1 MLELIFQGFI
11 EWAYGLILE
20 SWQYFSTSLLDIMS
34 LDFAYLKTHVPVIP
48 EIMQV
53 LLAVGWAL
61 LIGNLAFQ
69 AIKSMAS
76 GLGFEGEDPKLL
88 FARTFIFAFLLMAS
102 PQICEIILEI
112 TSRVVAALNIPDA
125 VNVTL
130 VDESI
135 FGPLTASWLL
145 VIICGLIIMFKV
157 LRLLLEIA
165 ERYVILAVLTITAPL
180 AFAMGGSR
188 STSEIFSGWCRM
200 YGSMCILMGINV
212 VFFKL
217 LLSVLSTVP
226 SGLDVLPWMVLI
238 MAIVKVAR
246 KADAIVTRIGLNP
259 AITGDNLGVR
269 FPGALTYMVMRG
281 ITSQV
286 TKTVG
291 KSSGGT
297 GGGRAP
303 NTPPGGSGGGPG
315 SGRVGATGGGPGN
328 GSGGSSGAGSFGSR
342 NEAAV
347 GTAGFTQM
355 GGKQDVIYM
364 SSGRQDVAQQNS
376 SRQETVQQGGGL
388 VQTGTPAGQGRKSAV
403 PPGARRAPC
412 YLRAGQATASGGKAI
427 GLPGKGADSAPEVLQ
442 AGAQVQNTA
451 RQESASR
458 LQGARGATTGRQSD
472 AAGMQHRTAAR
483 FTHTA
488 AQTVQGGSVSG
499 TIQAA
504 EQNNISIG
512 QQERGD
518 GTAIATGGHA
528 AAQSP
533 GNPSRPR
540 GESLQGKT
548 RFTHR
553 ENTTAGEKKAPISS
567 QAAPPP
573 AAGRPGTAGISSS
586 SLDGERPKETARHSR
601 NIPAAGT
608 PAPKDGR
615 TSGTVRQEVREVTS
629 PAMPT
634 IRGSAPKLHPDTAG
648 STRTDHKAAQ
658 GHQAARERAERAKS
672 IPFPGGASG
681 QKRAASTGAA
691 AQGRIAPKHES
702 DTQKRPRV
710 RPPRQ
715 KRGPD
720 HGKS

>member
-11 EWAYGLILE
+11 EWAYGMILE
-20 SWQYFSTSLLDIMS
+20 SWQYFSTALLDIMS

-48 EIMQV
+48 DIMQV
-53 LLAVGWAL
+53 MLAVGWAL
-61 LIGNLAFQ
+61 LIGNLVFQ

-88 FARTFIFAFLLMAS
+88 FARTFVFAFLLLAS
-102 PQICEIILEI
+102 PQICEMILEI
-112 TSRVVAALNIPDA
+112 TSKVVAALNIPDA

-135 FGPLTASWLL
+135 FGTLTASWLL

-165 ERYVILAVLTITAPL
+165 ERYVILAMLTISAPL

-200 YGSMCILMGINV
+200 YGSMCLLMAINV

-269 FPGALTYMVMRG
+269 FPGALTYLVMRG

-291 KSSGGT
+291 KASGGT
-297 GGGRAP
+297 DGGRSP
-303 NTPPGGSGGGPG
+303 NKSPGGSGGGP
-315 SGRVGATGGGPGN
+315 SGGHVGVAGGGFSG
-328 GSGGSSGAGSFGSR
+328 GSGGSSGAGAFAGR
-342 NEAAV
+342 NEAAAS
-347 GTAGFTQM
+347 TAGFTQQ
-355 GGKQDVIYM
+355 GAQQGAAYQN
-364 SSGRQDVAQQNS
+364 SSRQDVAQQNS
-376 SRQETVQQGGGL
+376 SRQETVQQGGVS
-388 VQTGTPAGQGRKSAV
+388 VQTGTPGGQGRKSAV
-403 PPGARRAPC
+403 PPGTRRAPC
-412 YLRAGQATASGGKAI
+412 YIKAGQSAATGGKTA
-427 GLPGKGADSAPEVLQ
+427 GLPGKGTDSTSEMFQ

-458 LQGARGATTGRQSD
+458 LQGAHGIPTGSRPD
-472 AAGMQHRTAAR
+472 TVGTQHGSAAR
-483 FTHTA
+483 FTHSA
-488 AQTVQGGSVSG
+488 AQTVQGGKVLG
-499 TIQAA
+499 TMQAA

-512 QQERGD
+512 RQEHGE
-518 GTAIATGGHA
+518 GTAMP
-528 AAQSP
+528 P
-533 GNPSRPR
+533 GAHVASLNSSNPSQPR
-540 GESLQGKT
+540 GEPMQGAT

-553 ENTTAGEKKAPISS
+553 ENGTGRERTSFVAS
-567 QAAPPP
+567 QASSPPV
-573 AAGRPGTAGISSS
+573 AAHPGSAGTSSS
-586 SLDGERPKETARHSR
+586 SAGSERPTETARLSR
-601 NIPAAGT
+601 NISAAGV
-608 PAPKDGR
+608 PASKDAS
-615 TSGTVRQEVREVTS
+615 TTGTIRQEMRGAAT

-634 IRGSAPKLHPDTAG
+634 IMGSAPKQHPDTAG
-648 STRTDHKAAQ
+648 SARTGYKAAQ

-672 IPFPGGASG
+672 VPVPGGPSG
-681 QKRAASTGAA
+681 QKRAASSA
-691 AQGRIAPKHES
+691 AQAEKSRIAPKGG
-702 DTQKRPRV
+702 TGVQRPGV
-710 RPPRQ
+710 RPPKQ
-715 KRGPD
+715 KRGQD